1 MAAKERGHSF
11 LMHFIMIVI
20 SIICLLPLVLLV
32 IVSFSSENSLVTN
45 G

>member
-20 SIICLLPLVLLV
+20 SIICLLPLGAAGDRFLFLR
-32 IVSFSSENSLVTN
+32 E
-45 G
+45 